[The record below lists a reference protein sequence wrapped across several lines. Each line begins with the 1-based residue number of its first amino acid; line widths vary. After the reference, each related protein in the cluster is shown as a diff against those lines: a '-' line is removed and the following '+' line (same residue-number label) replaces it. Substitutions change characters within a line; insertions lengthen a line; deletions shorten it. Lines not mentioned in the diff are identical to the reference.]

1 MFVDDVILHLDDG
14 LGLPD
19 DDPEVVVCGP
29 GLAVILLPQLRLAGA
44 LLDKALPV
52 WVLAPQKCAASRFAQ
67 LLAYDPVAV
76 L

>member
-29 GLAVILLPQLRLAGA
+29 GLAVILLPQLRLMGKNKF
-44 LLDKALPV
+44 LDAIGSL
-52 WVLAPQKCAASRFAQ
+52 
-67 LLAYDPVAV
+67 
-76 L
+76 